1 MINRVTV
8 ICENSVQTPLPV
20 IGEHGLSFYLEGVEG
35 ATVFD
40 TGQGLGFMHNMKM
53 LGKNFSSIQRVILSH
68 GHYDHTG
75 GLLSL
80 LKERGSRIPVFL
92 HPSAFYEKGA
102 LMPDGSTRPI
112 GFQYSREEYEKN
124 GAEFMEISGFTK
136 ITDSIAAISSVK
148 HPAGWRAWDT
158 RLMRRDENEVT
169 PDPFEDDLSLIIE
182 TPSGPVVLLG
192 CAHAGIIEILD
203 SLSAATGYKNFY
215 AVIGGTHLDSAPA
228 DYVDRAIDVI
238 RRYNVE
244 KVAVSHC
251 TGLRVA
257 ARFANEFNE
266 RFINASAGRVF
277 EF

>member
-35 ATVFD
+35 TTVFD

-75 GLLSL
+75 GLLPL
-80 LKERGSRIPVFL
+80 LKERGGSTPVFL

-102 LMPDGSTRPI
+102 LMPDRSMRPI

-148 HPAGWRAWDT
+148 HPDGWRAWDT
-158 RLMRRDENEVT
+158 RLMRRDENGVT

-203 SLSAATGYKNFY
+203 SLSAAAGYKSFY

-257 ARFANEFNE
+257 ARFANEFKE